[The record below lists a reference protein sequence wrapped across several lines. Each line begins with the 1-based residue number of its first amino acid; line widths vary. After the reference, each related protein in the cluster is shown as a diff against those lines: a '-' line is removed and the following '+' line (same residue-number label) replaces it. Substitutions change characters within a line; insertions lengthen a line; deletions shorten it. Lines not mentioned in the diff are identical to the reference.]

1 MSDDYAPETVWA
13 REVEAL
19 RSYLED
25 CHEPLYAGHSA
36 TQELRA
42 IAARFDG
49 AETDQERD
57 RAVKDLAAFAERAM
71 ELFRDSAT
79 GGCLSRH
86 AESLSKAA
94 GALALDERQEQ
105 MARPRRSS

>member
-25 CHEPLYAGHSA
+25 CHEPLYAGRSA

-42 IAARFDG
+42 IAARFEG

-57 RAVKDLAAFAERAM
+57 QAVRTLPRS
-71 ELFRDSAT
+71 RSAPRPP
-79 GGCLSRH
+79 G
-86 AESLSKAA
+86 SKAP
-94 GALALDERQEQ
+94 
-105 MARPRRSS
+105 RPTRSGTGRSRTLPRSRSAPRSCSGTAPPADA

>member
-1 MSDDYAPETVWA
+1 MSDDYASETVWA

-25 CHEPLYAGHSA
+25 CHEPLYAGRSA

-42 IAARFDG
+42 IAARFEG

-57 RAVKDLAAFAERAM
+57 RAVKDLAAFAERAT

-94 GALALDERQEQ
+94 GALVLEERQEQ